1 MEENMVY
8 INEETLNCSQ
18 SVFYAIC
25 KSRNKKVTYDMLC
38 MLNAINAGF
47 GTGGI
52 CSALIGALCAI
63 GLFIDEYEIK
73 SLRLIFLLDFK
84 EKFGTVNCCELSSE
98 NCSCDDI
105 IDFCINWV
113 NSKIPLN

>member
-25 KSRNKKVTYDMLC
+25 KSRNKKVTCDMLR
-38 MLNAINAGF
+38 MLEAINAGF
-47 GTGGI
+47 GTGDI
-52 CSALIGALCAI
+52 CSAIIGALCAM
-63 GLFIDEYEIK
+63 GLFTDEYGIK
-73 SLRLIFLLDFK
+73 SLRLLFLLDFK
-84 EKFGTVNCCELSSE
+84 EKFGTVNCCELASE

-105 IDFCINWV
+105 IDFCIKWADD
-113 NSKIPLN
+113 KIPLN

>member
-18 SVFYAIC
+18 IVFCAIC
-25 KSRNKKVTYDMLC
+25 KSQNKKVSCDMLS

-47 GTGGI
+47 GTGDI
-52 CSALIGALCAI
+52 CSALIGALCAM

-73 SLRLIFLLDFK
+73 PLRLIFLLDFR

-98 NCSCDDI
+98 KCSCDDI

-113 NSKIPLN
+113 NSKINLN